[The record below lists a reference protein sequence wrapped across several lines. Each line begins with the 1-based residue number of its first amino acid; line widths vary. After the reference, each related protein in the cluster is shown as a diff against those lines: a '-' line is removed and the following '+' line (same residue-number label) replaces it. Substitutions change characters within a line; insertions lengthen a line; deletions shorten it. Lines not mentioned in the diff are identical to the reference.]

1 MFHSVHPSGIRTP
14 AYAPAIGAT
23 LMQVNP
29 SPHDPAT
36 VGLSEFHATS
46 RPCAM
51 WYDLIEQQR
60 QWLRTWDTAARFT
73 CGLWPDAASS
83 YYTDL
88 FEPLLDL
95 QPDAPRFAIESID
108 VGGHRVDLDEAIV
121 AHTPFCTLRRFS
133 HAGAQRVIL
142 LCVPLAGHVAVM
154 MRETVETLLA
164 DGDVCIT
171 DWIDARDVPRD
182 AGRFGLDEYVSMLD
196 GFIDTLLADARPV
209 HVVAVCQATFP
220 SLGAIALRAQRG
232 AALPASLTLIGG
244 PLDARINPS
253 ALGIAARSH
262 SLDWCRATLI
272 ETVPHGFAG
281 YGRQVFPAY
290 LQRAEIALAYPQHY
304 VALVDRY
311 RRAVSSGDAN
321 ALATARRALRE
332 YLTLLDMP
340 AEYFLDTVDI
350 VFQRAC
356 LANRTWHVHG
366 QLVDPAALRSIALMT
381 VEGKCD
387 AVTGAGQT
395 HAALAMCS
403 GLAANARQR
412 VDIDDCDHYGLF
424 TGDHWLTDVH
434 PVLQAA
440 FARSED
446 GRPRTGMA

>member
-1 MFHSVHPSGIRTP
+1 MFHSVLPSGIRTP

-29 SPHDPAT
+29 SLHDPAT

-108 VGGHRVDLDEAIV
+108 VGGRRIDLDETIV

-171 DWIDARDVPRD
+171 DWINARDVPRD

-196 GFIDTLLADARPV
+196 RFMDTLLADARPV

-424 TGDHWLTDVH
+424 TGDHWRTDVH

>member
-1 MFHSVHPSGIRTP
+1 MHPSGIRRP
-14 AYAPAIGAT
+14 AYAAAIEAT
-23 LMQVNP
+23 LIQVNP

-36 VGLSEFHATS
+36 VGLSGFPAIF
-46 RPCAM
+46 RLCVM
-51 WYDLIEQQR
+51 WYDLIERQR
-60 QWLRTWDTAARFT
+60 QWLRTWDAVARFT

-83 YYTDL
+83 CYADL
-88 FEPLLDL
+88 LEPLLDL
-95 QPDAPRFAIESID
+95 RPDAPRFAIASID
-108 VGGHRVDLDEAIV
+108 MDGRRVDIDETIV
-121 AHTPFCTLRRFS
+121 EHTPFCTLRRFS
-133 HAGAQRVIL
+133 HAGARRVIL
-142 LCVPLAGHVAVM
+142 LCVPLAGHLAVM

-171 DWIDARDVPRD
+171 DWIDARDVPCD

-196 GFIDTLLADARPV
+196 RFIETLLADARPA

-244 PLDARINPS
+244 PLDARIHPS
-253 ALGIAARSH
+253 ALGTAARSH

-272 ETVPHGFAG
+272 DTVPHGFAG
-281 YGRQVFPAY
+281 CGRQVFPAY
-290 LQRAEIALAYPQHY
+290 LQRAEIAVTYPQRY
-304 VALVDRY
+304 MTLVDCY
-311 RRAVSSGDAN
+311 RRAVSSGNAD

-356 LANRTWHVHG
+356 LANGTWHVHG
-366 QLVDPAALRSIALMT
+366 QRVEPAALRSIVLLT

-424 TGDHWLTDVH
+424 SGDHWRTDVH
-434 PVLQAA
+434 PALQTA
-440 FARSED
+440 FARAER
-446 GRPRTGMA
+446 GRPQAGGV

>member
-1 MFHSVHPSGIRTP
+1 MFHSVLPSGIRTP

-29 SPHDPAT
+29 SLHDPAT

-108 VGGHRVDLDEAIV
+108 VGGRRIDLDETIV

>member
-1 MFHSVHPSGIRTP
+1 MPFAIGK
-14 AYAPAIGAT
+14 PAIVTT

-36 VGLSEFHATS
+36 VGLSEFPAIS
-46 RPCAM
+46 RTCAM
-51 WYDLIEQQR
+51 WYDLIERQR
-60 QWLRTWDTAARFT
+60 QWLRTWDAAARFT
-73 CGLWPDAASS
+73 RGLWPDAASS
-83 YYTDL
+83 CYTDL

-95 QPDAPRFAIESID
+95 QADADAPRFAIDSLD
-108 VGGHRVDLDEAIV
+108 LGGRRVDVADTIV
-121 AHTPFCTLRRFS
+121 SHTPFCALRRFARADA
-133 HAGAQRVIL
+133 HRVIL
-142 LCVPLAGHVAVM
+142 LCAPLAGHAAVM

-171 DWIDARDVPRD
+171 DWIDARDVPCD

-196 GFIDTLLADARPV
+196 RFIDTLLADARPV

-220 SLGAIALRAQRG
+220 ALGAIALRAQRE

-272 ETVPHGFAG
+272 DTVPRGFAG
-281 YGRQVFPAY
+281 SGRHVFPAY
-290 LQRAEIALAYPQHY
+290 LQRAEIALAYPQRY
-304 VALVDRY
+304 MTLVDRY
-311 RRAVSSGDAN
+311 RHAVASGNAD

-356 LANRTWHVHG
+356 LARRTWRVHG
-366 QLVDPAALRSIALMT
+366 QRVDPAALRSIVLLT
-381 VEGKCD
+381 VEGKRD

-403 GLAANARQR
+403 GLAADARQR
-412 VDIDDCDHYGLF
+412 VDVDDCDHYGLF
-424 TGDHWLTDVH
+424 TGDHWHTDVH
-434 PVLQAA
+434 PVLQAT
-440 FARSED
+440 FARAERS
-446 GRPRTGMA
+446 RPRSCAA

>member
-73 CGLWPDAASS
+73 CGLWPNAASS

-108 VGGHRVDLDEAIV
+108 VGGRRIDLDETIV

-171 DWIDARDVPRD
+171 DWINARDVPRD

-196 GFIDTLLADARPV
+196 RFMDTLLADARPV

-272 ETVPHGFAG
+272 DTVPHGFAG

-434 PVLQAA
+434 PVLQVA

>member
-1 MFHSVHPSGIRTP
+1 MFHSVLPSGIRTP

-108 VGGHRVDLDEAIV
+108 VGGRRVDLDETIV

-171 DWIDARDVPRD
+171 DWINARDVPRD